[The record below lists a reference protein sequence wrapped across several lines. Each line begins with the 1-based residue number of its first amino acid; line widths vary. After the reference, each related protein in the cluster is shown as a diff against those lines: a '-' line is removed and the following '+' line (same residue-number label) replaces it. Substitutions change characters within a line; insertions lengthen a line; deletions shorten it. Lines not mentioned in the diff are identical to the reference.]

1 MKVAAVIIDDR
12 ELVAQKAIN
21 DHVDFLPD
29 DWIVVHQ
36 KPPYAGGIY
45 YIKTPMVYN
54 NILTN
59 PNFWRGC
66 VYDRVLIFQHD
77 SGLLRDGIEDFL
89 RWDFIGAP
97 IKNIPDCMN
106 GGLSLRNPKVM
117 YDICVNHPYQGM
129 AVDGNEDIYFCK
141 HIKYK
146 PTKEIAQSFSVE
158 TEFALGSLG
167 YHAIDKYLSKQ
178 QVNQIL
184 HQYDK

>member
-1 MKVAAVIIDDR
+1 MKYCAIIVDDR
-12 ELVAQKAIN
+12 VNVANNAIKR
-21 DHVDFLPD
+21 HRKFIPKS
-29 DWIVVHQ
+29 WEIFHIM
-36 KPPYAGGIY
+36 PPYEGGIY
-45 YIKTPMVYN
+45 SLKSAKDYN
-54 NILTN
+54 SVLTN
-59 PNFWRGC
+59 PSFWRGC
-66 VYDRVLIFQHD
+66 NYDRVLIFQHD
-77 SGLLRDGIEDFL
+77 SGLLREGIEDFL
-89 RWDFIGAP
+89 QWDFIGAP

-129 AVDGNEDIYFCK
+129 AIDGNEDIYFCK
-141 HIKYK
+141 HIEYK

-184 HQYDK
+184 NQ